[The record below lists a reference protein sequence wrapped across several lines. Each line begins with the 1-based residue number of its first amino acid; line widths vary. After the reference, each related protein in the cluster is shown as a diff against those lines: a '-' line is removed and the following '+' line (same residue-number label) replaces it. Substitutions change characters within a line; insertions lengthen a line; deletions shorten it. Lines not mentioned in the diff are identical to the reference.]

1 MPLPSILTIPKADT
15 GMQEWL
21 FAHARDHEEIINAIQ
36 AQTGI
41 KLTVY
46 NLDQADKDMAL
57 WMERHSQAHNDM
69 NSVVCVAGSDLD
81 IVDWA
86 HPNQIEAWLYGN
98 YQEHLGVRTALRI

>member
-1 MPLPSILTIPKADT
+1 MPLPSILEPPAAPS
-15 GMQEWL
+15 GMQEWF

-57 WMERHSQAHNDM
+57 WMERHSQTHNDM
-69 NSVVCVAGSDLD
+69 NGVVGVAGSDLD
-81 IVDWA
+81 IVDWKD
-86 HPNQIEAWLYGN
+86 PNQVEAWLYGN
-98 YQEHLGVRTALRI
+98 YQEHLGVRTALKI